1 MNEAK
6 GQLVEKML
14 FAAVP
19 IMFSCIVYLLSTLN
33 GLNEKI
39 TVLESKISVVVTQ
52 ENKAIPPQGTTIEM
66 QEIKSE
72 AALSRAILDKR
83 LAIIEFKLGLH
94 D

>member
-1 MNEAK
+1 MSEGK

-33 GLNEKI
+33 DLNKKVTI
-39 TVLESKISVVVTQ
+39 LESKISVVVNQ

-72 AALSRAILDKR
+72 AALSRAVLDKR
-83 LAIIEFKLGLH
+83 MSIIEYKLGIK
-94 D
+94 

>member
-1 MNEAK
+1 MSEGK
-6 GQLVEKML
+6 SQLVEKMF

-33 GLNEKI
+33 SLNEKVTI
-39 TVLESKISVVVTQ
+39 LESKISVVVTQ

-66 QEIKSE
+66 QEIKSD
-72 AALSRAILDKR
+72 AALARATLDRR

>member
-1 MNEAK
+1 MSESK
-6 GQLVEKML
+6 SQLVEKML

-33 GLNEKI
+33 SLNEKVTI
-39 TVLESKISVVVTQ
+39 LESKISVVVTQ

-66 QEIKSE
+66 QEIKSD
-72 AALSRAILDKR
+72 AALARATLDKR
-83 LAIIEFKLGLH
+83 LSIIEFKLKLH

>member
-1 MNEAK
+1 MSEAK

-33 GLNEKI
+33 GLNEKV

-72 AALSRAILDKR
+72 AALSRALLDKR

>member
-1 MNEAK
+1 MSEGK

-19 IMFSCIVYLLSTLN
+19 IMFSCIVYLLSTLSD
-33 GLNEKI
+33 LNKKVTI
-39 TVLESKISVVVTQ
+39 LESKISVVVNQ

-66 QEIKSE
+66 QDIKSE

-83 LAIIEFKLGLH
+83 ISIIEYKL
-94 D
+94 DIK

>member
-1 MNEAK
+1 MSESK
-6 GQLVEKML
+6 SQLVEKML

-33 GLNEKI
+33 SLNEKVTI
-39 TVLESKISVVVTQ
+39 LESKISVVVTQ

-66 QEIKSE
+66 QEIKSD
-72 AALSRAILDKR
+72 AALARATLDKR
-83 LAIIEFKLGLH
+83 LSIIEFKLGLH

>member
-1 MNEAK
+1 MSESK
-6 GQLVEKML
+6 SQLVEKML

-19 IMFSCIVYLLSTLN
+19 IMFSCIVYLLSTLSS
-33 GLNEKI
+33 LNEKVTI
-39 TVLESKISVVVTQ
+39 LESKISVVVTQ

-66 QEIKSE
+66 QEIKSD
-72 AALSRAILDKR
+72 AALARATLDRR

>member
-1 MNEAK
+1 MSESK
-6 GQLVEKML
+6 SQLVEKML

-33 GLNEKI
+33 SLNEKVTI
-39 TVLESKISVVVTQ
+39 LESKISVVVTQ

-66 QEIKSE
+66 QEIKSD
-72 AALSRAILDKR
+72 AALARAMLDRR

>member
-1 MNEAK
+1 MSEAK

-83 LAIIEFKLGLH
+83 ISIIEYKL
-94 D
+94 DIK